1 MDHSEAAYS
10 WGLEAL
16 SCKSFQFL
24 FAVSLLT
31 PFYGTA
37 LRRLLDQ
44 MNEHRNAGNANS
56 ALAQQHFRRFDELFV
71 EFTSRLHRLA
81 SEDHPGALVDTV
93 FNEEKVLLYLDFYMQ
108 EVVYNQ
114 HTDAPPAEFK
124 ILFKSLIERL
134 ELRPRIHSP
143 PPSPSLLSS
152 AGDPSR
158 EPTLEEFE
166 REVRALDD
174 FVDDEAEEMPDGYES
189 QPEQEEETEGE
200 SGSPVDEDDGME
212 E

>member
-1 MDHSEAAYS
+1 MDHSEASYS

-16 SCKSFQFL
+16 SCKSSNLSFL
-24 FAVSLLT
+24 LLLT
-31 PFYGTA
+31 PFLISLA
-37 LRRLLDQ
+37 LRHLLDQ

-56 ALAQQHFRRFDELFV
+56 ALAQQHFRRFDALFE

-81 SEDHPGALVDTV
+81 SEDHPGALIDTV
-93 FNEEKVLLYLDFYMQ
+93 FNEEKVLRYLDFYME
-108 EVVYNQ
+108 EVAYNQ
-114 HTDAPPAEFK
+114 HTDPEPAEFEV
-124 ILFKSLIERL
+124 LFKSLIQRL

-152 AGDPSR
+152 AGGPSR

-166 REVRALDD
+166 QEVRELND
-174 FVDDEAEEMPDGYES
+174 FIDDEAEEMPDGYES

-200 SGSPVDEDDGME
+200 SGSPVDEDDCME